1 MRWMNPYP
9 PLDAFVVHSIRDMW
23 KAMLATGGFLGVA
36 ALLLNVVFVDDP
48 ELLLAFLSALSFTS
62 ALWGMHKE
70 RQALTK
76 YIAWKH
82 FS

>member
-23 KAMLATGGFLGVA
+23 KAMLATGGFFSVA
-36 ALLLNVVFVDDP
+36 TLMFKVAFIDDS
-48 ELLLAFLSALSFTS
+48 ELLLAFLSVHSFAA

-70 RQALTK
+70 RQALTD

>member
-9 PLDAFVVHSIRDMW
+9 SPEAFVAHSFRDMW
-23 KAMLATGGFLGVA
+23 KAMLATGGFFSVVM
-36 ALLLNVVFVDDP
+36 LLFKVVFVDDS
-48 ELLLAFLSALSFTS
+48 ELLLAFLSVLSFTS

-70 RQALTK
+70 RQALVD
-76 YIAWKH
+76 YITWKH

>member
-1 MRWMNPYP
+1 
-9 PLDAFVVHSIRDMW
+9 
-23 KAMLATGGFLGVA
+23 MLATGGFFSVA
-36 ALLLNVVFVDDP
+36 TLLFKVAFVDDSG
-48 ELLLAFLSALSFTS
+48 LLAFLSAHSFAA

-70 RQALTK
+70 RQALTD

>member
-9 PLDAFVVHSIRDMW
+9 PLDAFAVHSIRDVW
-23 KAMLATGGFLGVA
+23 KAMLATGGFFSVVTLLFKVA
-36 ALLLNVVFVDDP
+36 FVDDS
-48 ELLLAFLSALSFTS
+48 ELLLAFLSVQSFTF

-70 RQALTK
+70 RQALAE
-76 YIAWKH
+76 YITWKH

>member
-9 PLDAFVVHSIRDMW
+9 PLDAFVVHRIRDVW
-23 KAMLATGGFLGVA
+23 KAMLATGGFFSAATLLSKVA
-36 ALLLNVVFVDDP
+36 LVDGS
-48 ELLLAFLSALSFTS
+48 ELPFAFLSVHSFAAT
-62 ALWGMHKE
+62 LWVMHKE

-76 YIAWKH
+76 YITGKH

>member
-9 PLDAFVVHSIRDMW
+9 PLDAFAVHSIRDVW
-23 KAMLATGGFLGVA
+23 KATLAVGGFLSVLT
-36 ALLLNVVFVDDP
+36 LLFRAVFIDEQ
-48 ELLLAFLSALSFTS
+48 ELFLTFLSVFSFTA

-70 RQALTK
+70 RQALTE
-76 YIAWKH
+76 YITWKH

>member
-9 PLDAFVVHSIRDMW
+9 PLDAFAVHSIRDVW
-23 KAMLATGGFLGVA
+23 KAMLAIGGFLSVV
-36 ALLLNVVFVDDP
+36 ALLFRVVSVGDAEFP
-48 ELLLAFLSALSFTS
+48 LAFLSVLSFTD

-70 RQALTK
+70 RQALTD
-76 YIAWKH
+76 YITWKH

>member
-9 PLDAFVVHSIRDMW
+9 PRDASAVHSIRDVW
-23 KAMLATGGFLGVA
+23 RAMLAAGGFLSVMT
-36 ALLLNVVFVDDP
+36 LLFRAVFADGP
-48 ELLLAFLSALSFTS
+48 ELFLTFLAVLSFTF

-70 RQALTK
+70 RQALAK
-76 YIAWKH
+76 YITPKH

>member
-9 PLDAFVVHSIRDMW
+9 PREAFVTHSIRDVW
-23 KAMLATGGFLGVA
+23 KAMLATGGFFSVA
-36 ALLLNVVFVDDP
+36 MLLSKVAGNDAEFSR
-48 ELLLAFLSALSFTS
+48 LASLSALSFTS

-70 RQALTK
+70 RQALVD
-76 YIAWKH
+76 YITWKH